1 MLLQIPDLL
10 TAPQVAHARR
20 LLADAPWQHGIQ
32 TAGRQAAVAKNNLQ
46 LPLGC
51 EASQTISRAVVEA
64 VERSALMLTATL
76 PRRIYAP
83 RVNRYGGDW
92 PSYGEHVDNAV
103 RFDPETGEQVR
114 TDISCTV
121 FLSDPDEYDGG
132 ELQVRDTFASHGIKL
147 PAGHAVIYPGTSVHQ
162 VTAVT
167 RGCRLACFFW
177 IESLVRSSERRRLL
191 FDFDMALMH
200 LRETHGED
208 AHTVALS
215 GTYHNL
221 LRMWAG
227 H

>member
-10 TAPQVAHARR
+10 TTEQVAHARR
-20 LLADAPWQHGIQ
+20 LLADAPWQHGSE

-46 LPLGC
+46 LPLDC
-51 EASQTISRAVVEA
+51 EAARTISRAVVEA

-92 PSYGEHVDNAV
+92 PNYGEHVDNAV

-121 FLSDPDEYDGG
+121 FLSDPVEYDGG
-132 ELQVRDTFASHGIKL
+132 ELQVRDTFAAHGIKL

-177 IESLVRSSERRRLL
+177 IESLVRSAEQRRLL

-200 LRETHGED
+200 LREAHGED
-208 AHTVALS
+208 THTVALS

>member
-177 IESLVRSSERRRLL
+177 IESLVRSAEQRRLL

-200 LRETHGED
+200 LRDTHGED

>member
-20 LLADAPWQHGIQ
+20 LLADAPWQHGSE

>member
-20 LLADAPWQHGIQ
+20 LLADAPWQHGSE

-177 IESLVRSSERRRLL
+177 IESLVRSAEQRRLL

-200 LRETHGED
+200 LRDTHGED